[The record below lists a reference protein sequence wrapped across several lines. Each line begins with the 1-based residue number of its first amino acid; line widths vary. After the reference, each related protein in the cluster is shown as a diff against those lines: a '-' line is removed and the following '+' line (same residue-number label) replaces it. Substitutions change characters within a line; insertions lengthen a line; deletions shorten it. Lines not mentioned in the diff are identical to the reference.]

1 MATLA
6 QNLQAAIDNIG
17 VQLASMT
24 ADPKP
29 SYSVA
34 GRSIS
39 WDEHF
44 NALVENQ
51 GKLYGLLQ
59 KAGGPFEVRVISR

>member
-1 MATLA
+1 MATLSD
-6 QNLQAAIDNIG
+6 NLQAAINNIG
-17 VQLASMT
+17 VQLADMT
-24 ADPKP
+24 ANPKP

-44 NALVENQ
+44 NALIANQ
-51 GKLYGLLQ
+51 DKLYGLLQ
-59 KAGGPFEVRVISR
+59 KAGGPFEVRTIAR